1 MMQSGTRKSLLGL
14 LAWLA
19 LLTAAA
25 ALGSLAS
32 LDAPRFYAALTR
44 PSWAPPA
51 WLFGPAWTLLYT
63 MMAIAAWLVWR
74 LPGSPQ
80 VRTALALFM
89 VQLVL
94 NVLWSW
100 LFFGWRLGL
109 ASVLEVLLLW
119 ASIAATIVAFWRV
132 HRIAAAMLLPY
143 IAWVTFAAALNIS
156 VWRLNPDLLN

>member
-1 MMQSGTRKSLLGL
+1 MRKSTRKSMLGL

-32 LDAPRFYAALTR
+32 IDAPQFYAALTR
-44 PSWAPPA
+44 PDWAPPA
-51 WLFGPAWTLLYT
+51 WVFGPAWTVLYT
-63 MMAIAAWLVWR
+63 LMAISAWLVWR
-74 LPGSPQ
+74 QPSSAR
-80 VRTALALFM
+80 VRTALTLFM

-109 ASVLEVLLLW
+109 PSVVEIVLLW
-119 ASIAATIVAFWRV
+119 ASIAATIIVFWRI
-132 HRIAAAMLLPY
+132 HRLAAALLLPY
-143 IAWVTFAAALNIS
+143 LAWVTFAAALNFS
-156 VWRLNPDLLN
+156 VWRMNPELLG

>member
-1 MMQSGTRKSLLGL
+1 MKPKSTRKIWLGL
-14 LAWLA
+14 VAWLA

-51 WLFGPAWTLLYT
+51 WLFGPAWTILYT

-74 LPGSPQ
+74 SPTSPQ
-80 VRTALALFM
+80 VRTALTLFM
-89 VQLVL
+89 VQLAL

-109 ASVLEVLLLW
+109 VSVLEVLMLW
-119 ASIAATIVAFWRV
+119 ISIAATIVAFWRV
-132 HRIAAAMLLPY
+132 HRLAAAMLLPY

-156 VWRLNPDLLN
+156 VWRLNPELLA

>member
-1 MMQSGTRKSLLGL
+1 MRKSTQKSMLGL

-32 LDAPRFYAALTR
+32 IDAPRFYAALTR
-44 PSWAPPA
+44 PDWAPPA
-51 WLFGPAWTLLYT
+51 WVFGPAWTVLYT
-63 MMAIAAWLVWR
+63 LMAISAWLVWR
-74 LPGSPQ
+74 ESSSAR
-80 VRTALALFM
+80 VRTALTLFM

-109 ASVLEVLLLW
+109 PSVVEIVLLW
-119 ASIAATIVAFWRV
+119 ASIAATIIVFWRI
-132 HRIAAAMLLPY
+132 HRLAAALLLPY
-143 IAWVTFAAALNIS
+143 IAWVTFAAALNFT
-156 VWRLNPDLLN
+156 VWRMNPELLG

>member
-1 MMQSGTRKSLLGL
+1 MLGL

-32 LDAPRFYAALTR
+32 IDAPKFYAALTR
-44 PSWAPPA
+44 PDWAPPA
-51 WLFGPAWTLLYT
+51 WVFGPAWTVLYT
-63 MMAIAAWLVWR
+63 LMAISAWLVWR
-74 LPGSPQ
+74 ESSSAR
-80 VRTALALFM
+80 VRTALTLFM

-109 ASVLEVLLLW
+109 PSVVEIVLLW
-119 ASIAATIVAFWRV
+119 ASIAATIIVFWRI
-132 HRIAAAMLLPY
+132 HRLAAALLLPY
-143 IAWVTFAAALNIS
+143 IAWVTFAAALNFT
-156 VWRLNPDLLN
+156 VWRMNPELLG

>member
-1 MMQSGTRKSLLGL
+1 MNSTRSNSIVAL

-19 LLTAAA
+19 LLTGAA

-32 LDAPRFYAALTR
+32 VDAPQFYGSLTL

-51 WLFGPAWTLLYT
+51 GIFGPVWTILYA

-74 LPGSPQ
+74 EPGSART
-80 VRTALALFM
+80 RTALVLFM
-89 VQLVL
+89 VQLAL

-109 ASVLEVLLLW
+109 ASVIEIVLLW
-119 ASIAATIVAFWRV
+119 VSIAATIMAFWRI
-132 HRIAAAMLLPY
+132 RQLAGALLLPY
-143 IAWVTFAAALNIS
+143 IAWVTFAAALNFT
-156 VWRLNPDLLN
+156 VWRMNPAMFG